1 MISSVF
7 KRDGKI
13 VSFNPSRITRGI
25 IKAMN
30 AVGAVNE
37 SLAVKL
43 TDEVISK
50 LKGEPSVEAVQNII
64 EDVLIGNKLLSVS
77 KAYALYRE
85 KRAKVREVKFFLGVD
100 DDLKLSINSIKVL
113 AERYLLRDSSNNII
127 ETPRGL
133 FLRVAKNVSKA
144 EVKYGSDVSA
154 MESAFFGMMS
164 NLEFLPNSPALMNA
178 GTSMNQLAACFV
190 LPVNDSLESIF
201 NAVKESAVIHHSGGG
216 TGFNFSNLRPNGDMV
231 ISTHGVAS
239 GPVGFIKI
247 FDVTTSV
254 IKQGG
259 RRRGANMALLNC
271 NHPDVIEFINAKRDG
286 GYVNFNFSVSL
297 TDSFM
302 KKVLAG
308 GSYPLI
314 NPKDGSH
321 VCVVKARDVF
331 NEIVSNAWTNG
342 DPGVIFIDEIN
353 KHHPLKERISAVN
366 PCGESPLLNY
376 ESCVLGSINLS
387 LMIKDGVVDWQRLKR
402 VTHLA
407 VRFLDDIIDVNDYP
421 LKEIKDVTLS
431 NRKIGL
437 GVMGFADLLLQLGV
451 PYGSKESLVIASD
464 LMSFIRSNAREA
476 SVELGLKRGSF
487 PNFKLS
493 KLKGK
498 FKAMRNATLTTIAPT
513 GTISII
519 ADCSSGIE
527 PLYGISFVRTVLN
540 NSKLVEVNKH
550 FESYAL
556 RNGFYSDKLVS
567 ELVKT
572 GSLSS
577 LKVPSSAKELFVTA
591 LDISPEWHV
600 KLQSQFQKFVD
611 NAVSKTVNLPA
622 SASISDVSKVFLLA
636 YKLKCKGVTVYR
648 YGSHSEQVLSFT
660 CPSC

>member
-353 KHHPLKERISAVN
+353 KHHPLKERISAV
-366 PCGESPLLNY
+366 
-376 ESCVLGSINLS
+376 
-387 LMIKDGVVDWQRLKR
+387 
-402 VTHLA
+402 
-407 VRFLDDIIDVNDYP
+407 
-421 LKEIKDVTLS
+421 
-431 NRKIGL
+431 
-437 GVMGFADLLLQLGV
+437 
-451 PYGSKESLVIASD
+451 
-464 LMSFIRSNAREA
+464 
-476 SVELGLKRGSF
+476 
-487 PNFKLS
+487 
-493 KLKGK
+493 
-498 FKAMRNATLTTIAPT
+498 
-513 GTISII
+513 
-519 ADCSSGIE
+519 
-527 PLYGISFVRTVLN
+527 
-540 NSKLVEVNKH
+540 
-550 FESYAL
+550 
-556 RNGFYSDKLVS
+556 
-567 ELVKT
+567 
-572 GSLSS
+572 
-577 LKVPSSAKELFVTA
+577 
-591 LDISPEWHV
+591 
-600 KLQSQFQKFVD
+600 
-611 NAVSKTVNLPA
+611 
-622 SASISDVSKVFLLA
+622 
-636 YKLKCKGVTVYR
+636 
-648 YGSHSEQVLSFT
+648 
-660 CPSC
+660 

>member
-1 MISSVF
+1 
-7 KRDGKI
+7 
-13 VSFNPSRITRGI
+13 
-25 IKAMN
+25 
-30 AVGAVNE
+30 
-37 SLAVKL
+37 
-43 TDEVISK
+43 
-50 LKGEPSVEAVQNII
+50 
-64 EDVLIGNKLLSVS
+64 
-77 KAYALYRE
+77 
-85 KRAKVREVKFFLGVD
+85 
-100 DDLKLSINSIKVL
+100 
-113 AERYLLRDSSNNII
+113 
-127 ETPRGL
+127 
-133 FLRVAKNVSKA
+133 
-144 EVKYGSDVSA
+144 
-154 MESAFFGMMS
+154 
-164 NLEFLPNSPALMNA
+164 
-178 GTSMNQLAACFV
+178 
-190 LPVNDSLESIF
+190 
-201 NAVKESAVIHHSGGG
+201 
-216 TGFNFSNLRPNGDMV
+216 
-231 ISTHGVAS
+231 
-239 GPVGFIKI
+239 
-247 FDVTTSV
+247 
-254 IKQGG
+254 
-259 RRRGANMALLNC
+259 
-271 NHPDVIEFINAKRDG
+271 
-286 GYVNFNFSVSL
+286 
-297 TDSFM
+297 
-302 KKVLAG
+302 
-308 GSYPLI
+308 
-314 NPKDGSH
+314 
-321 VCVVKARDVF
+321 
-331 NEIVSNAWTNG
+331 
-342 DPGVIFIDEIN
+342 
-353 KHHPLKERISAVN
+353 
-366 PCGESPLLNY
+366 
-376 ESCVLGSINLS
+376 
-387 LMIKDGVVDWQRLKR
+387 MIKDGVVDWQRLKR